1 MPEWISCR
9 KRIAR
14 LKVAITVVLVDVP
27 VDAVRARLQDHA
39 KHAPGGSP
47 VFRGEAVRNRL
58 EFCHRIGYR
67 VDYHIVDALR
77 CIDTAAQ
84 ASPAN
89 INVSVRIASPGT
101 DGAVTQANAAGSGST
116 SAV

>member
-1 MPEWISCR
+1 MRHVYGTSNSSPELVQVGIIGGKWLPGWISCL

-14 LKVAITVVLVDVP
+14 LKVAITVVLVEVP
-27 VDAVRARLQDHA
+27 VDLVRARLQDGA

-58 EFCHRIGYR
+58 EFGHRIGRR

-77 CIDTAAQ
+77 W
-84 ASPAN
+84 
-89 INVSVRIASPGT
+89 
-101 DGAVTQANAAGSGST
+101 
-116 SAV
+116 